1 MNKPCLCYRKESV
14 KQIKTKEVDLRTN
27 KYKILI
33 GHNDQVK
40 EKFLRQLQASF
51 QKKNSSDYQEENS
64 LFEYVKINERDV
76 NQKEN
81 VFYLLHPWIDIDEEL
96 KLGSKSLF
104 LRHIEALLQEIEFDD
119 HFNMLKQVIGLFES
133 ETLNTKHNVT
143 FDDISLRY
151 QISEFNSKLFSKL
164 IEVDVYKED
173 LKSIALDLTYDE
185 TIKLIINVI
194 NEIAKKFF
202 HLTYWILISKKHVSS
217 DLIRYFE
224 ATEKNIFII
233 LDCESISNV
242 SLDQIVYF
250 GDKVTDFQDPEQ
262 CYELMVAMNQ
272 EYETLDN
279 FKIVAQQHID
289 QFLSSHKIF
298 QQI

>member
-33 GHNDQVK
+33 GHNDQAK

-81 VFYLLHPWIDIDEEL
+81 VFYLLHPWLDIDEEL

-164 IEVDVYKED
+164 IEVGVYKED
-173 LKSIALDLTYDE
+173 LKSVALDLTYDE
-185 TIKLIINVI
+185 TIKLISNVI
-194 NEIAKKFF
+194 NEIAKIFF

-224 ATEKNIFII
+224 TTEQNLYII
-233 LDCESISNV
+233 LDCESIDKV
-242 SLDQIVYF
+242 YLDQIVYF
-250 GDKVTDFQDPEQ
+250 GDRVTDFQDPEQ
-262 CYELMVAMNQ
+262 CYELMVEMNQ
-272 EYETLDN
+272 EFDTLEN
-279 FKIVAQQHID
+279 FKITAQQHID
-289 QFLSSHKIF
+289 KYLNSRKIF

>member
-1 MNKPCLCYRKESV
+1 M

-33 GHNDQVK
+33 GHNDQAK

-81 VFYLLHPWIDIDEEL
+81 VFYLLHPWLDIDEEL

-164 IEVDVYKED
+164 IEVGVYKED
-173 LKSIALDLTYDE
+173 LKSVALDLTYDE
-185 TIKLIINVI
+185 TIKLISNVI
-194 NEIAKKFF
+194 NEIAKIFF

-224 ATEKNIFII
+224 TTEQNLYII
-233 LDCESISNV
+233 LDCESIDKV
-242 SLDQIVYF
+242 YLDQIVYF
-250 GDKVTDFQDPEQ
+250 GDRVTDFQDPEQ
-262 CYELMVAMNQ
+262 CYELMVEMNQ
-272 EYETLDN
+272 EFDTLEN
-279 FKIVAQQHID
+279 FKITAQQHID
-289 QFLSSHKIF
+289 KYLNSRKIF